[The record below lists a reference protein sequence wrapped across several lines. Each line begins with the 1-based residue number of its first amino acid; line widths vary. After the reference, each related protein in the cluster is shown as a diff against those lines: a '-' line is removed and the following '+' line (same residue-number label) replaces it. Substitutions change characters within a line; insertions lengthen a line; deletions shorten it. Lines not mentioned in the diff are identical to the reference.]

1 MTLKYDVTA
10 LGEALIDFV
19 AVDKSESG
27 AALFEQNP
35 GGAPLNVLAAI
46 DRLCGSTAFIGKVGD
61 DLQGRFIRDVME
73 NLAIETKGLVLDPDY
88 TTTMTFVS
96 LDDDGERHFSFA
108 RKPGA
113 DTQLKKEEVDFD
125 LIRNSKIFHFGSLS
139 LTDEPARE
147 ATLCAVDEARKAGV
161 LVSYDPNYRAPL
173 WPDVETAKA
182 QIRMPVPKVDI
193 MKISEEECELLTD
206 KKRPEDAA
214 EVLLSQGVRCV
225 FVTLGADGAMVKTK
239 DFSAFAPAMNVYA
252 VDTTGAGDAF
262 WGAILYQIANQG
274 LDSLNPDN
282 SKRILRFAN
291 IVGGLCVEKRG
302 GVSSMPSITDIQDVL
317 GW

>member
-1 MTLKYDVTA
+1 MKYDVTA
-10 LGEALIDFV
+10 LGEALIDFA
-19 AVDKSESG
+19 AVGKSESG

-61 DLQGRFIRDVME
+61 DLQGRYIRDVMD
-73 NLAIETKGLVLDPDY
+73 NLAIETKGLILDPDY

-113 DTQLKKEEVDFD
+113 DTQLKKEEVDVD

-139 LTDEPARE
+139 LTDDPARE
-147 ATLCAVDEARKAGV
+147 ATLYAVDEARKAGV
-161 LVSYDPNYRAPL
+161 LVSYDPNYRASL
-173 WPDVETAKA
+173 WPDAETAKA
-182 QIRMPVPKVDI
+182 QMRMPIPKVDV
-193 MKISEEECELLTD
+193 MKISEEECELLTGET
-206 KKRPEDAA
+206 RPEAA
-214 EVLLSQGVRCV
+214 AAVLLAQGVRCV
-225 FVTLGADGAMVKTK
+225 FVTLGADGAMLKTK
-239 DFSAFAPAMNVYA
+239 DIQAFAPAMNVYA

-274 LDSLNPDN
+274 LDGLNPDN
-282 SKRILRFAN
+282 SKRVLRFAN

-302 GVSSMPSITDIQDVL
+302 GVTSMPSITDIQDVL